1 MVSWEEA
8 GGDRSLSIAA
18 NMHGEALPAPV
29 PSSKPC

>member
-8 GGDRSLSIAA
+8 GGDSSLSIVA
-18 NMHGEALPAPV
+18 NVHSEALPDPV